1 MKHSQIPRPK
11 WSLKTSF
18 AGATGILLLVVL
30 LVFLVETSIW
40 HLLELMIGVLAFL
53 VFVFLWAV
61 LYQGVRYDKRE
72 RFHFQWVR
80 TDHLGEFVDSVG
92 HGVDTQGVF
101 TSAGAEEGPLGCLF
115 GLILDIVFSFL
126 LVFLVAALLWV
137 GVNVVI
143 ASVAAVAFPL
153 FFIFSRSLR
162 FVVARGRSCR
172 GSLKRSLIYAATYA
186 FLSIVWLYAIL
197 LLGRWLPSLPMILG

>member
-1 MKHSQIPRPK
+1 
-11 WSLKTSF
+11 
-18 AGATGILLLVVL
+18 VVVP

-40 HLLELMIGVLAFL
+40 HQLELMIGILAFFIFL
-53 VFVFLWAV
+53 FLWAV
-61 LYQGVRYDKRE
+61 LYQGVRYDKKK

-80 TDHLGEFVDSVG
+80 TEHLEEFVDSVG

-101 TSAGAEEGPLGCLF
+101 TSAGAEEGPLGCVL

-126 LVFLVAALLWV
+126 LVLLVAALLWV

-143 ASVAAVAFPL
+143 ASIAAVALPL

-172 GSLKRSLIYAATYA
+172 SDVRRSLIYAATCA
-186 FLSIVWLYAIL
+186 FLSTVWLYAIL
-197 LLGRWLPSLPMILG
+197 LLGRLLPGLPMILR